1 MNRAYYYFM
10 LMSHFLYEAYKRDV
24 TNDILP
30 VVSYPNTFR
39 RMMIDFAVKVVT
51 KGRVIILKVSQTIY
65 DTLNIRELWEHI
77 LSQQLVFV
85 T

>member
-1 MNRAYYYFM
+1 M

-24 TNDILP
+24 ARDILP

-39 RMMIDFAVKVVT
+39 RVMIDFAVKIVST
-51 KGRVIILKVSQTIY
+51 GGQIILKVTQTIH
-65 DTLNIRELWEHI
+65 DSLKIPDLWTAVGKQK
-77 LSQQLVFV
+77 SVFV